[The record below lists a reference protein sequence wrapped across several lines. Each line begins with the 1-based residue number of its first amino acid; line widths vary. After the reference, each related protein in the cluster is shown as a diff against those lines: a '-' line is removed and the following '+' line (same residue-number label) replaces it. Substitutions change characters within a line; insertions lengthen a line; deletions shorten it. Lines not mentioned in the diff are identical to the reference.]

1 MSSSEAYLDSLLA
14 ALSGEKNQN
23 DIEDESV
30 SDASKQVVPE
40 KVEEEFEEPV
50 VVEEAEPE
58 IVEAEPEEVVEE
70 PVELEEEESIE
81 IAPVSDDPNKA
92 LGADEIAALFAQANV
107 DMETGEETEPEEET
121 VPEETVEEPIELEE
135 EKAIEITPVSDDPN
149 KALGADE
156 IAALFAQANVDMET
170 GEESEPEE
178 EPVPEEPIELEEVES
193 IEITP
198 VSDDP
203 NKALGADEI
212 AALFAQ
218 ANVDMETGEETEPE
232 MDAED
237 MSMSLDD
244 MLAGMLED
252 AQDDFEESPASLE
265 EIEIDM
271 DNPEELELLL
281 GIGDKKDRVQKVPE
295 ESSAES
301 EDDILAAMGEDN
313 PDLNEI
319 NSLLNKLDNNEL
331 VGDGIEESVL
341 VGFDESEYDSEQDP
355 WLDELLGGG
364 EDSSKKKKDKKK
376 MKLPFFGRKKKD
388 KEPEVVRMDEE
399 DTIPA
404 EDEEIQDILSAMSQ
418 DDADIPLDL
427 FADMGGE
434 EGELGDELDLIAM
447 VEADEKKEAKKADSK
462 KGFFAKIFDA
472 LTEEIPEDE
481 EEGIE
486 EKKEKKEK
494 KAKKG
499 KKGKAPV
506 TDAEDNEGIL
516 EELDA
521 EEKGGKKKKKEK
533 KPKKEK
539 KAKKQKEQEL
549 PPEIFGEKKLP
560 IKMVI
565 RIFALCFSIMALLLL
580 VMHFVPKMWSL
591 ADGRNA
597 FYKQDYEKAYEELT
611 GKELS
616 EADQRLYEKSKMIL
630 QLSHKMDAY
639 ENYKE
644 MNLPVEALDAL
655 LSGYMLWQELGEKI
669 SEYDAVSETEV
680 IKAQIVNAL
689 SADYQITEEEAA
701 EINLLGNYEYT
712 LRLEEITGSLSRQNG
727 AAVTEEIPEEEEA
740 LTEEFQTEEMTQTEE
755 TPAEPTEDVLSEEE
769 VK

>member
-1 MSSSEAYLDSLLA
+1 M
-14 ALSGEKNQN
+14 
-23 DIEDESV
+23 
-30 SDASKQVVPE
+30 
-40 KVEEEFEEPV
+40 
-50 VVEEAEPE
+50 
-58 IVEAEPEEVVEE
+58 
-70 PVELEEEESIE
+70 
-81 IAPVSDDPNKA
+81 
-92 LGADEIAALFAQANV
+92 FAQANV